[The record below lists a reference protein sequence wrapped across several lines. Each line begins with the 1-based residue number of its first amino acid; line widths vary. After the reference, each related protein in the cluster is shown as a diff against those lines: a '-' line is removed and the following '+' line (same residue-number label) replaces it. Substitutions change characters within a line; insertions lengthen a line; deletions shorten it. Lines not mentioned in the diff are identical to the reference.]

1 MSQQQTNLTIAAP
14 GFGGL
19 NTEIAQTE
27 QPDTFASIAD
37 NCIIDGYGRVGARK
51 GFNTAT
57 TDVTGYGGDDVA
69 MCYEFV
75 GEDGSTKVF
84 SAAGTRIC
92 EGIAAPSLVSWQQPT
107 VGEVL
112 SAGTATQGE
121 GYDADGPFTA
131 TTTAG
136 SGSGCTFSVTILG
149 GFITYIELLDGGSG
163 YVRNDVI
170 TLSIAGSTPTQ
181 AQQLFVDVVG
191 STVGTTIVSDN
202 WKMMS
207 LNNKCFMVQAGNAPK
222 VYDHTLD
229 SYHTDGGLIPRA
241 SCGMS
246 AFGRLWL
253 ANTGQDNHSVVYYS
267 TRLDGTDFDI
277 HGNGDTGS
285 FNCANFWPTG
295 YDEVVGLAAHNG
307 RLVIFGRD
315 NILVYAQADGNPAA
329 TKQDGGIYLEDSIR
343 GIGCISRDSIQ
354 STGADVVFLDHS
366 GLRSL
371 ARTIQEKSLPIGNVS
386 ANIRTK
392 LNRSIQGLIST
403 DRVRSVFIPEE
414 QLYLL
419 IGSETGTTLAFSTA
433 QIAQDGVMRVT
444 RWPALNITGAST
456 HDGNTLFSDAE
467 QGIVKYEGYM
477 DNGESYKMRYFTHF
491 LSFGDSTKLKIPKR
505 IALTML
511 TGQVELLRLFW
522 AFDYEGTSQSATI
535 ELPKPANWGEYGIGE
550 YGEFEY
556 TGGINMIRKAEQSGG
571 SGYVLQ
577 VGIEADILGAQ
588 YSLQEINIQ
597 TLIGRIV

>member
-1 MSQQQTNLTIAAP
+1 M
-14 GFGGL
+14 
-19 NTEIAQTE
+19 
-27 QPDTFASIAD
+27 
-37 NCIIDGYGRVGARK
+37 
-51 GFNTAT
+51 
-57 TDVTGYGGDDVA
+57 
-69 MCYEFV
+69 
-75 GEDGSTKVF
+75 
-84 SAAGTRIC
+84 
-92 EGIAAPSLVSWQQPT
+92 
-107 VGEVL
+107 
-112 SAGTATQGE
+112 
-121 GYDADGPFTA
+121 
-131 TTTAG
+131 
-136 SGSGCTFSVTILG
+136 
-149 GFITYIELLDGGSG
+149 
-163 YVRNDVI
+163 
-170 TLSIAGSTPTQ
+170 
-181 AQQLFVDVVG
+181 
-191 STVGTTIVSDN
+191 
-202 WKMMS
+202 
-207 LNNKCFMVQAGNAPK
+207 
-222 VYDHTLD
+222 
-229 SYHTDGGLIPRA
+229 
-241 SCGMS
+241 
-246 AFGRLWL
+246 
-253 ANTGQDNHSVVYYS
+253 
-267 TRLDGTDFDI
+267 
-277 HGNGDTGS
+277 
-285 FNCANFWPTG
+285 
-295 YDEVVGLAAHNG
+295 VGLAAHNG

-392 LNRSIQGLIST
+392 LNRTIQGLINT